1 MNKQVDARGLS
12 CPKPVIETK
21 KILDQLREGSSV
33 TTIVDNEIAVENVTK
48 LAQSMALH
56 VDVEEIEGNYYI
68 NIHKGIEINEV
79 RMESNLKKNMV
90 IMIASETMGEGPN
103 ELGKVLMKGFL
114 YTLTETRPFP
124 KAVLFINS
132 GVKLTTEGSE
142 VVEYI
147 RNLESEGVEV
157 LSCGTCL
164 DYFNLK
170 NKLMVGGVS
179 NMYTIVEK
187 MSSAKNSIR
196 I

>member
-1 MNKQVDARGLS
+1 MSNQVDARGLS
-12 CPKPVIETK
+12 CPKPVIATK
-21 KILDQLREGSSV
+21 KILDQLRHGSV
-33 TTIVDNEIAVENVTK
+33 TTIVDNEIALENVTK
-48 LAQSMALH
+48 LAQNMAFN

-68 NIHKGIEINEV
+68 NIHKGMEINEV
-79 RMESNLKKNMV
+79 RLENKLKKNMV
-90 IMIASETMGEGPN
+90 IMIASETMGEGSK
-103 ELGKVLMKGFL
+103 ELGQVLMKGFL

-124 KAVLFINS
+124 NALLFVNS

-147 RNLESEGVEV
+147 RSLESEGVEV

-179 NMYTIVEK
+179 NMYTFVEK
-187 MSSAKNSIR
+187 MSNAKNSIR

>member
-1 MNKQVDARGLS
+1 MLFRS
-12 CPKPVIETK
+12 
-21 KILDQLREGSSV
+21 
-33 TTIVDNEIAVENVTK
+33 TTIVDNEIALENVTK
-48 LAQSMALH
+48 LAQNMAFN

-68 NIHKGIEINEV
+68 NIHKGMEINEV
-79 RMESNLKKNMV
+79 RLENKLKKNMV
-90 IMIASETMGEGPN
+90 IMIASETMGEGSK
-103 ELGKVLMKGFL
+103 ELGQVLMKGFL

-124 KAVLFINS
+124 NALLFVNS
-132 GVKLTTEGSE
+132 GVKLTTEDSE

-147 RNLESEGVEV
+147 RSLESEGVEV

-179 NMYTIVEK
+179 NMYTFVEK
-187 MSSAKNSIR
+187 MSNAKNSIR

>member
-1 MNKQVDARGLS
+1 MSNQVDARGLS
-12 CPKPVIETK
+12 CPKPVIATK
-21 KILDQLREGSSV
+21 KILDQLRHGSV
-33 TTIVDNEIAVENVTK
+33 TTIVDNEIALENVTK
-48 LAQSMALH
+48 LAQNMAFN

-68 NIHKGIEINEV
+68 NIHKGMEINEV
-79 RMESNLKKNMV
+79 RLENKLKKNMV
-90 IMIASETMGEGPN
+90 IMIASETMGEGSK
-103 ELGKVLMKGFL
+103 ELGQVLMKGFL

-124 KAVLFINS
+124 NALLFVNS
-132 GVKLTTEGSE
+132 GVKLTTEDSE

-147 RNLESEGVEV
+147 RSLESEGVEV

-179 NMYTIVEK
+179 NMYTFVEK
-187 MSSAKNSIR
+187 MSNAKNSIR

>member
-1 MNKQVDARGLS
+1 MSNQVDARGLS
-12 CPKPVIETK
+12 CPKPVIATK
-21 KILDQLREGSSV
+21 KILDQLRHGSV
-33 TTIVDNEIAVENVTK
+33 TTIVDNEIALENVTK
-48 LAQSMALH
+48 LAQNMAFN

-68 NIHKGIEINEV
+68 NIHKGMEINEV
-79 RMESNLKKNMV
+79 RLENKLKKNMV
-90 IMIASETMGEGPN
+90 IMIASETMGEGSK
-103 ELGKVLMKGFL
+103 ELGQVLMKGFL

-124 KAVLFINS
+124 NALLFVNS
-132 GVKLTTEGSE
+132 GVKLTAEGSE

-147 RNLESEGVEV
+147 RSLESEGVEV

-179 NMYTIVEK
+179 NMYTFVEK
-187 MSSAKNSIR
+187 MSNAKNSIR